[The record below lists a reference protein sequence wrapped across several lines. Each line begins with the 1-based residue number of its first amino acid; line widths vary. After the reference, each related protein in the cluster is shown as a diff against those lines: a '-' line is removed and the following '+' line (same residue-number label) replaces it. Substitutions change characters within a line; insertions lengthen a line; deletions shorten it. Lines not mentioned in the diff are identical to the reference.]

1 MTAPRG
7 ARAWPV
13 LAALLAL
20 GALAAWALPPAALEW
35 QPRRVLAEP
44 WRALTAAW
52 VHYSPRH
59 LGANLLGAALLGAL
73 GWRAAL
79 PARAALAWALAWPL
93 TQLGLLLRP
102 ELARYGGLSGVLHAG
117 AAVAAVHLLR
127 TGPGRARWVGTAL
140 LAGLLLKVASEAPFG
155 PVLQIRPGWDIA
167 IAPFAHLTGLV
178 AGLLAALCVAPI
190 PNRPHD

>member
-1 MTAPRG
+1 MTPPTG
-7 ARAWPV
+7 SRAWLV

-20 GALAAWALPPAALEW
+20 GALTAWPLGPAALEW
-35 QPRRVLAEP
+35 QPERALAEP

-59 LGANLLGAALLGAL
+59 LGANLLGAVLLAAL
-73 GWRAAL
+73 GGRAAL

-127 TGPGRARWVGTAL
+127 AGPGRARWVGTAL
-140 LAGLLLKVASEAPFG
+140 LAGLVLKVASEAPFG

-167 IAPFAHLTGLV
+167 IAPFAHLTGLA
-178 AGLLAALCVAPI
+178 AGLLAALLVALLPT
-190 PNRPHD
+190 RSHD

>member
-1 MTAPRG
+1 MTARRG
-7 ARAWPV
+7 AHAWPV

-127 TGPGRARWVGTAL
+127 TGPGRARGVGAAL
-140 LAGLLLKVASEAPFG
+140 LAGLALKVAAEAPFG

-167 IAPFAHLTGLV
+167 IAPFAHLTGLA
-178 AGLLAALCVAPI
+178 AGLLAALFVALI